1 MATTCGGAVVRP
13 ETVGSGWPDPMEA
26 TDSDRSDP
34 GKRTANSRLCPRG
47 PRCARSLAPMSSEV
61 LLVEDDETIG
71 RSLAQALVS
80 QGYSVTLAVHGAAAR
95 DAFATAVPDLVL
107 LDLGLPDVDGVELC
121 REFGAAVPALPI
133 LVLTA
138 RHEEADIVV
147 SLDAGAVD
155 YVTKPFRLAELLA
168 RVRAHL
174 RRPEPSA
181 ADRTVVGELVIDHD
195 ARRVWLGE
203 HELTMRPRE
212 FDLLAL
218 LAVEAGRVV
227 TRERIMDEVW
237 DEHWYGSTKTLDVHI
252 SAVRRKLV
260 ASGTA
265 ASPVITALPRVGYRL
280 DVP

>member
-1 MATTCGGAVVRP
+1 MA
-13 ETVGSGWPDPMEA
+13 
-26 TDSDRSDP
+26 
-34 GKRTANSRLCPRG
+34 
-47 PRCARSLAPMSSEV
+47 SEV

-71 RSLAQALVS
+71 RSLAQALAS
-80 QGYSVTLAVHGAAAR
+80 QGYSVTLAVDGASAR
-95 DAFATAVPDLVL
+95 TEFTKRAPDLVL

-121 REFGAAVPALPI
+121 REFGTAVPALPI

-155 YVTKPFRLAELLA
+155 YITKPFRLAELLA
-168 RVRAHL
+168 RIRAHL

-181 ADRTVVGELVIDHD
+181 AERTVVGCLQIDHD
-195 ARRVWLGE
+195 ARRVWAGDD
-203 HELTMRPRE
+203 ELMLRPRE

-218 LAVEAGRVV
+218 LAAEAGRAV

-252 SAVRRKLV
+252 SAVRRKLA
-260 ASGTA
+260 ASGA
-265 ASPVITALPRVGYRL
+265 VGCPAITALPRVGYRL
-280 DVP
+280 DAP